1 MTFETFSRPLTK
13 DIIMALVKRLLPP
26 WGAYLIHDNR
36 PYRAD
41 RCTVTAGQADFLIDF
56 GKAVFIPEDG
66 AVRTGGFA
74 GAAAFAVILADT
86 DTLFGNI
93 GIVVGGHGTI

>member
-1 MTFETFSRPLTK
+1 MFT
-13 DIIMALVKRLLPP
+13 IIIIHGGYFFPEHPHDDSLERRIHH
-26 WGAYLIHDNR
+26 LIHDNR
-36 PYRAD
+36 PYRTD